1 MTCFLSGKRDSSPQT
16 RAIAISF
23 RSPLSRPCR
32 QLPRGAGRSFFVPF
46 ETKKQAI
53 NDLLPE
59 RKTRLELATP
69 TLARS
74 CSTN

>member
-1 MTCFLSGKRDSSPQT
+1 MTCSLSGKRDSSPQT

-46 ETKKQAI
+46 ETKKKQAI

-59 RKTRLELATP
+59 RKTRLEPADAGNRDL
-69 TLARS
+69 LS
-74 CSTN
+74 